1 MPHKNNF
8 PNTKGTIGVFDSGL
22 GGLWVLKH
30 LVEALPNYHYIY
42 YADQAHVPYGAQ
54 SPADIVAFSSTITEF
69 LLDKG
74 CALIV
79 VACNTATSSGIAHL
93 RATYDTPFIG
103 MEPAIKPATALSK
116 TRHIGVLA
124 TKITAEGAKLHETID
139 QTAHGVE
146 VHIAI
151 GNGLVELV
159 EAGKAD
165 TDEAEALL
173 RTHLAPLLKN
183 NIDQLVLGCTHY
195 AFLIPRLQ
203 KILGDTVHI
212 VDPSPAVVRRVEEML
227 GDAGILATE
236 TSGSVDLFTSGK
248 DLEKMKRF
256 YQQIEL

>member
-1 MPHKNNF
+1 MSHKNNF

-69 LLDKG
+69 LLSKG

-79 VACNTATSSGIAHL
+79 IACNTATSSAIVHL

-103 MEPAIKPATALSK
+103 MEPAIKPAATLSK

-139 QTAHGVE
+139 QTAHG
-146 VHIAI
+146 
-151 GNGLVELV
+151 V

-203 KILGDTVHI
+203 KILGDTVRI

-248 DLEKMKRF
+248 DLEKIKRF